1 MRYLLNI
8 WLCCLLSSV
17 SFGQDT
23 DTQKFIIKKERVHDD
38 EQIFTPEEVH
48 QLDST
53 LADCWNRSIAEI
65 AIITIDER
73 HTDNENFD
81 SYVSNNLTA
90 YALGESGKNNG
101 VVIAI
106 SKQLRQMRIETGYG
120 IEKILSNEET
130 KKIIDEQFIP
140 EFKEGRYFEGTL
152 NGLTTVIKSLE
163 IAMQAYDYRD
173 ESVLFQPSAFE
184 KIKRFVLENGTPQT
198 FRNIDNDNP
207 SYHFTSLDVFLGPS
221 LGCTLELKDT
231 LAAGYYEI
239 TIRDND
245 GSYYQFVC
253 FDENTTQ
260 QTFIK
265 KDMQPG
271 RVYWLHPGDKFFSS
285 DVWPLLAQ
293 IEDEI
298 AQHSVSNASGSVT
311 DDE

>member
-23 DTQKFIIKKERVHDD
+23 DKQDFVIKKERVHDD
-38 EQIFTPEEVH
+38 EQLFTPDEMH
-48 QLDST
+48 QLDSMLT
-53 LADCWNRSIAEI
+53 DCWNRGIAEI
-65 AIITIDER
+65 AIVTIDER

-81 SYVSNNLTA
+81 NYVSNNLTA
-90 YALGESGKNNG
+90 YALGEYGKNNG
-101 VVIAI
+101 IVIAI
-106 SKQLRQMRIETGYG
+106 SKQLRQMRIENGYG

-140 EFKEGRYFEGTL
+140 QFKEGRYFEGTL
-152 NGLTTVIKSLE
+152 KGLTAVIKFLE
-163 IAMQAYDYRD
+163 IAMQEYDYRD
-173 ESVLFQPSAFE
+173 ESVLFQPSVFE
-184 KIKRFVLENGTPQT
+184 KIRHFVLENGTPQT
-198 FRNIDNDNP
+198 FRNIDSDNP
-207 SYHFTSLDVFLGPS
+207 SYNFTSLDAFLGPS
-221 LGCTLELKDT
+221 THDAFVLKDFT
-231 LAAGYYEI
+231 AGDYYEL

-245 GSYYQFVC
+245 GTHYQFVC
-253 FDENTTQ
+253 FNEHTTQ

-265 KDMQPG
+265 KKMQPG

-298 AQHSVSNASGSVT
+298 AQHSISRELNVFT